1 MRCMMRRF
9 FLLATAALLFSS
21 CSLLKHP
28 TGGLK
33 IASSTIADVYLDS
46 KNVGTTPLSK
56 SPLDVKKYQLKI
68 VPQDASM
75 APYEGQIKIFSGF
88 ETTVDWTFGP
98 TKDDDSGFIFEAEGA
113 HKRDAS
119 EFEIVTSPD
128 NVPITINNENK
139 GFSPL
144 VIDSLPEGDYQLGL
158 GAPGFLPVT
167 RDIRLLKG
175 KRLLITAKLARK
187 PIEVATQS
195 ALLTP
200 PPTPAPT
207 PVAKP
212 KATPKPTPK
221 ISPSPQASSS
231 AVLGASTT
239 KPVPAKPYVEV
250 LSTPTGFLRVRDSAS
265 ASGAILGQL
274 NIGDMVPYAGK
285 TSGNNG
291 TNWFKIVFNAAAS
304 AWVSGQ
310 YSKLVQ

>member
-1 MRCMMRRF
+1 MIRRF
-9 FLLATAALLFSS
+9 FLLVSAALLFSS

-33 IASSTIADVYLDS
+33 VASNTIADVYLDS
-46 KNVGTTPLSK
+46 KNVGTTPLTK
-56 SPLDVKKYQLKI
+56 NPLDVKKYEIKI

-75 APYEGQIKIFSGF
+75 PPYEGQMKIFSGF
-88 ETTVDWTFGP
+88 ETTVDWTFGA
-98 TKDDDSGFIFEAEGA
+98 TKDDSSGFVFEAEGA

-119 EFEIVTSPD
+119 EVEIVTSPD

-144 VIDSLPEGDYQLGL
+144 VIDALPEGDYQLGL
-158 GAPGFLPVT
+158 GAPGFISVT
-167 RDIRLLKG
+167 RDVRLLKG

-195 ALLTP
+195 AVLTP
-200 PPTPAPT
+200 PPTPIPT
-207 PVAKP
+207 VKP

-221 ISPSPQASSS
+221 PLTSVSATSS
-231 AVLGASTT
+231 AVLGASTKSAPT
-239 KPVPAKPYVEV
+239 KPYIEV

-265 ASGAILGQL
+265 ASGTIVGQL

-285 TSGNNG
+285 TENS
-291 TNWFKIVFNAAAS
+291 WYKIIFNTAAS